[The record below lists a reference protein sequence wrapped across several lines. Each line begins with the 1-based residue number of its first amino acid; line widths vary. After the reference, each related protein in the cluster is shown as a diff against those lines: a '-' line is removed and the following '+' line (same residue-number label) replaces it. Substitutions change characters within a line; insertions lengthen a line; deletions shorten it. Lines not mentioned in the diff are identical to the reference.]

1 MAEEA
6 LHLSSTSNSSRIGS
20 LLAASPSLDLVD
32 TIKALQEMSV
42 ACDNHPSTGSEVQ
55 GAEEQKGSERI
66 MQHNLAG
73 QGKAT
78 CEEDSVMDI
87 TDENGRI
94 GMGGSETAETSNQMR
109 SLGAGQ
115 FLGRYSSSAHY
126 VG

>member
-42 ACDNHPSTGSEVQ
+42 ACDNHPSTGSELQ
-55 GAEEQKGSERI
+55 GEGEQEGSERK

-73 QGKAT
+73 QGKAI
-78 CEEDSVMDI
+78 CEEDSVMSI
-87 TDENGRI
+87 AEENGRI
-94 GMGGSETAETSNQMR
+94 DMGGSQTAETPDQMQ